1 MCYAASC
8 NPLCGDCR
16 PKRIVQARC
25 PSCGFTNEMSRDE
38 YLALFE
44 LPHKKGIADQK
55 IAERGGVAQPVCIG
69 CGEDLLEAFRV
80 AVEPADCLSNRVVC
94 GFPCGRRYDPY
105 REDARPC
112 PTMVPLGKITA
123 RE

>member
-38 YLALFE
+38 YLYLFE
-44 LPHKKGIADQK
+44 LPHRKGIADQK
-55 IAERGGVAQPVCIG
+55 IAERGGVELPECIA
-69 CGEDLLEAFRV
+69 CGSDLTETFRL
-80 AVEPADCLSNRVVC
+80 AVEPAECNSNRVVC
-94 GFPCGRRYDPY
+94 GFPCGRRHDPY